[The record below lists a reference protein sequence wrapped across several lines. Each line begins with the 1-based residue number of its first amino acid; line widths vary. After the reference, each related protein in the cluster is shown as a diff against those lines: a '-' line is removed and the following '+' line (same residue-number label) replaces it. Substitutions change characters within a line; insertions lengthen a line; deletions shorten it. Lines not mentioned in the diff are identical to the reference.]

1 MNKIRNL
8 LRHNIVLK
16 IISVIAAILF
26 WIYVQMVQNP
36 DIEYTFT
43 KMPVNLVNTNYL
55 QKEGFVLPDKF
66 EAFVDVAVKCQRW
79 KLNEIGREDFT
90 AYVDL
95 TEVHEDGD
103 VTLPVKVR
111 VNNENIVVANKTPSS
126 VTIFVD
132 KMIKEEIPLEL
143 RLNGNLKSGFYTD
156 ENLVSTTTQKAVVT
170 GPSTLIS
177 KIDKAVAEIDISD
190 RNDSFTQ
197 ECKIILVDCEEK
209 AVTNDTLTI
218 VPQNAEVNVRVL
230 AKKVVP
236 IEISGIAPNIQYEIL
251 PGGLE
256 IAGSSATLNAISKFT
271 IQDFHL
277 LSTHIGYEQKYKISV
292 PNDVILLSEG
302 EITVKIT
309 QNAVEVPAENQ

>member
-1 MNKIRNL
+1 MKKIQNIL
-8 LRHNIVLK
+8 KHNIVLK

-66 EAFVDVAVKCQRW
+66 EAFVDVTVKCQRW
-79 KLNEIGREDFT
+79 KLNEIGRDDFT

-95 TEVHEDGD
+95 TEVYEDGD

-126 VTIFVD
+126 LTIFVD
-132 KMIKEEIPLEL
+132 KVIKEEIPVEL

-156 ENLVSTTTQKAVVT
+156 ENLISTTTQKVVVS

-190 RNDSFTQ
+190 RNESFSQ
-197 ECKIILVDCEEK
+197 EYKIILIDREER
-209 AVTNDTLTI
+209 AVSNDNLTI

-236 IEISGIAPNIQYEIL
+236 IEILGIDQNIQYEVL

-256 IAGSSATLNAISKFT
+256 IAGNMAALSAIDRFT

-277 LSTHIGYEQKYKISV
+277 LSTNIGYEQKYKITV
-292 PNDVILLSEG
+292 PNDIILLSEG
-302 EITVKIT
+302 EITVKVT
-309 QNAVEVPAENQ
+309 QNAVEIPAENQ

>member
-1 MNKIRNL
+1 MRKLQDIL
-8 LRHNIVLK
+8 KHNIVLK

-66 EAFVDVAVKCQRW
+66 EAFVDVTVKCQRW
-79 KLNEIGREDFT
+79 KLNEIGRDDFT

-95 TEVHEDGD
+95 TEVYEDGD

-126 VTIFVD
+126 LTMFVD
-132 KMIKEEIPLEL
+132 KIIKEEIPVEL

-156 ENLVSTTTQKAVVT
+156 ENLISTTTQKVVVS

-190 RNDSFTQ
+190 RNESFSQ
-197 ECKIILVDCEEK
+197 ECKIILIDREEK
-209 AVTNDTLTI
+209 AVTNDNLTI

-236 IEISGIAPNIQYEIL
+236 IEISGIDPNIQYEVL

-256 IAGSSATLNAISKFT
+256 IAGTMAVLSAIDKFT
-271 IQDFHL
+271 VHDFQL
-277 LSTHIGYEQKYKISV
+277 RSNDIGYEQKYKISV
-292 PNDVILLSEG
+292 PNDIILLSEG
-302 EITVKIT
+302 EITVKVT